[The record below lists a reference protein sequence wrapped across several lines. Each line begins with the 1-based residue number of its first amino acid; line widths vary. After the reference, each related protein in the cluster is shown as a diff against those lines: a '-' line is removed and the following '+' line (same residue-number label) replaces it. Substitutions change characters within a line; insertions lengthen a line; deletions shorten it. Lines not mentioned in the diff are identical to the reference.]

1 LPPAAGLGSG
11 HGAHAIRGRAAD
23 GAIGAY
29 ADRTARS
36 SGATRGGSRAAG
48 MTGPFTLPP
57 VFVLSTG
64 RCGSTMMSDLL
75 NRHPAILS
83 LSEFM
88 TLLGQEA
95 FARRNPTG
103 AQMWQVYSRQSP
115 ALRAMMAHGEVM
127 DEVLYPLGAP
137 GMRFSAADV
146 PPIAMV
152 TLPHLTDRHEAL
164 FDELAAFVPALPRM
178 ELAAH
183 YQALFDHLGRKFGRR
198 VWVERSGGSLMV
210 AHKLLRLF
218 PDARVIHVFRDGRE
232 TAISMS
238 RHPNFRVIVA
248 IIAASR
254 RFGLDPRRNFPRAE
268 GRMLDVW
275 LERLVFRLI
284 DAPKLAARAELPQFG
299 ALWSDLILLGQQAIS
314 SLPPDRVLPLRFEDV
329 LQRPREMLDRMI
341 RFIDP
346 SLADA
351 AWLDAAAAVP
361 RPTASKFA
369 TLPPETQR
377 ALNAACAPGLAALG
391 YPA

>member
-1 LPPAAGLGSG
+1 M
-11 HGAHAIRGRAAD
+11 GAHEIGTLAAD
-23 GAIGAY
+23 GEIGAR
-29 ADRTARS
+29 AAMAATC
-36 SGATRGGSRAAG
+36 SGAMPDGAGSAG
-48 MTGPFTLPP
+48 MRGPFTLPP

-64 RCGSTMMSDLL
+64 RCGSTMISDLL

-115 ALRAMMAHGEVM
+115 ALRAMMANGEVM
-127 DEVLYPLGAP
+127 DEVLYPFGAP
-137 GMRFSAADV
+137 GMRFSVADI
-146 PPIAMV
+146 PPISMV

-164 FDELAAFVPALPRM
+164 FDELAAFVRALPRM

-183 YQALFDHLGRKFGRR
+183 YQALFEHLGRKFGRH
-198 VWVERSGGSLMV
+198 VWVERSGGSLMI
-210 AHKLLRLF
+210 AHKLLHLF

-238 RHPNFRVIVA
+238 RHPNFRVLVA

-268 GRMLDVW
+268 GRMLEVW

-284 DAPKLAARAELPQFG
+284 DAPKLAARADLPQFG

-314 SLPPDRVLPLRFEDV
+314 ALPPERVLALRFEDV
-329 LQRPREMLDRMI
+329 QQRPREMLDRMI

-361 RPTASKFA
+361 RPTPSKFA

-377 ALNAACAPGLAALG
+377 ALTAACAPGLAALG